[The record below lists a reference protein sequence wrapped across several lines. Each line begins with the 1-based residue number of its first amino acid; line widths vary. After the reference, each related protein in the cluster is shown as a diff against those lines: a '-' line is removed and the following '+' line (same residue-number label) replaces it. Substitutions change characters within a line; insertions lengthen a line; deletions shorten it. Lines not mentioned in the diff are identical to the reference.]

1 MLLSAMVLAGCQ
13 SQLPEKQEETSYQ
26 ENSLPSQL
34 ASIPTSYFSAT
45 DHQGS
50 LEDLYYDTFE
60 SFSYEEHSQVIQK
73 HAVVYLPEGY
83 DDSKQYPVFYMM
95 HGGWSDEY
103 TYLGNPKNPHQMKY
117 VLDHGIANHEIAPMI
132 VVCPTYNNTSS
143 KDSGDYGLALDLT
156 NQYHHE
162 LINDLILAVEGKYH
176 TYLEE
181 KTLDGIAASR
191 DYWTFG
197 GFSMGSMA
205 TWRAFEHCLD
215 YFRYFMPSSGGPDL
229 RAQDYVNVVRDSGHD
244 WDDFFIFAA
253 SGTNDFAYSGFKRG
267 IDALASVDQEVFR
280 YADNEE
286 EGNLYYLESDGDH
299 SGAYAMQYLYNG
311 LRWLWKS

>member
-1 MLLSAMVLAGCQ
+1 
-13 SQLPEKQEETSYQ
+13 
-26 ENSLPSQL
+26 
-34 ASIPTSYFSAT
+34 
-45 DHQGS
+45 
-50 LEDLYYDTFE
+50 
-60 SFSYEEHSQVIQK
+60 
-73 HAVVYLPEGY
+73 
-83 DDSKQYPVFYMM
+83 
-95 HGGWSDEY
+95 
-103 TYLGNPKNPHQMKY
+103 
-117 VLDHGIANHEIAPMI
+117 
-132 VVCPTYNNTSS
+132 
-143 KDSGDYGLALDLT
+143 
-156 NQYHHE
+156 
-162 LINDLILAVEGKYH
+162 
-176 TYLEE
+176 
-181 KTLDGIAASR
+181 
-191 DYWTFG
+191 
-197 GFSMGSMA
+197 MA

-215 YFRYFMPSSGGPDL
+215 YFRYFMPSSGGPAL